1 MPSLTTAGGRRLV
14 WREVGAGPPLLC
26 HPGGPGCNAACFGDL
41 SELTA
46 ERTVLLLDP
55 RGTGG
60 SERPADPSAYD
71 LGDYAADIEA
81 VREHRGL
88 ERLDVLGH
96 SHGGFVA
103 MTWAGT
109 YPESVG
115 RLVLASTAARFTR
128 ATRDGRAR
136 RIESHRGRPYY
147 EDALAALAAH
157 QEGRFA
163 DDAELSALYLREWRV
178 LVPADADAGPVLDA
192 LAAAGANADAL
203 RHFNTRI
210 AGGMDLRPL
219 LAGIDACALVVTGGL
234 DVFGFGPEAAREIAD
249 ALPRA
254 TVVVLETADH
264 LPFLEAGTRDAWSR
278 AVLDFLAA

>member
-1 MPSLTTAGGRRLV
+1 MPSLTTDDGRTLA
-14 WREVGAGPPLLC
+14 WREAGAGPPLLC
-26 HPGGPGCNAACFGDL
+26 HPGGPGCSAACFGGL
-41 SELTA
+41 SELAA

-60 SERPADPSAYD
+60 SDRPADPSAYD
-71 LGDYAADIEA
+71 LEDYAADIEA
-81 VREHRGL
+81 VREYLGL

-103 MTWAGT
+103 ITWAGT
-109 YPESVG
+109 YPESVS
-115 RLVLASTAARFTR
+115 RLVLASTAARFTP
-128 ATRDGRAR
+128 ATREGRAR
-136 RIESHRGRPYY
+136 RIESHRDRPYY
-147 EDALAALAAH
+147 EDAMAALAAH

-178 LVPADADAGPVLDA
+178 LVPADADAAPVLDA

-203 RHFNTRI
+203 RHFNARI

-219 LAGIDACALVVTGGL
+219 LADIDAPTLVLTGGL

-249 ALPRA
+249 GLPRP
-254 TVVVLETADH
+254 TPVVLETADH
-264 LPFLEAGTRDAWSR
+264 LPFLEHGSCDAWSR
-278 AVLDFLAA
+278 AVLGFLRA